1 MTAAHRHR
9 VDKLSAKRATTR
21 SGRAQAAR
29 QAPLGWVIALATA
42 ALASAIAFGQARG
55 QDRNPAQD
63 KNPGPVTN
71 VSVTQP
77 RIAVPF
83 ETGEKLTY
91 DVRFGGIK
99 VGTGRMEVVG
109 LQNVRGRESWHTRFT
124 VKGGLP
130 LYKVNDRLE
139 SWFDTRTLES
149 LRFVQDLQEGTRD
162 KVRTFEIYPDRKTY
176 SEAGQVED
184 APSVD
189 NPLDDAAFL
198 YFVRTIPLEVG
209 KTYEFNRYFRPDRN
223 PVRIRVLRKEAVKV
237 PAGTYQTIVIQPI
250 IKSKGIFSEK
260 GHAQMW
266 LTDDPRRLLVQMKS
280 DLSIGSINLYLRG
293 YVPGTVAMLADDDD
307 STQTARPPR

>member
-1 MTAAHRHR
+1 MTAAQR
-9 VDKLSAKRATTR
+9 VEKLKANRRAMR
-21 SGRAQAAR
+21 SGRAEAAR
-29 QAPLGWVIALATA
+29 QTPIRWAFALATA
-42 ALASAIAFGQARG
+42 ALASAVAFAQAR
-55 QDRNPAQD
+55 AQD
-63 KNPGPVTN
+63 TTPAPVTN
-71 VSVTQP
+71 VSLAQP
-77 RIAVPF
+77 RMVVPF

-109 LQNVRGRESWHTRFT
+109 IQNVRGREAWHTRFT
-124 VKGGLP
+124 VKGGIP
-130 LYKVNDRLE
+130 FYKVNDRLE
-139 SWFDTRTLES
+139 SWIDTRTFES

-162 KVRTFEIYPDRKTY
+162 KERIFEIYPERNTY
-176 SEAGQVED
+176 TETGEVEH
-184 APSVD
+184 APSVES
-189 NPLDDAAFL
+189 PLDDAAFL

-223 PVRIRVLRKEAVKV
+223 PVQIRVLRKETVKV

-280 DLSIGSINLYLRG
+280 DLSIGSISLYLRG
-293 YVPGTVAMLADDDD
+293 YVPGTVAMAADDAD
-307 STQTARPPR
+307 QPQVPQK

>member
-1 MTAAHRHR
+1 MTAAHR
-9 VDKLSAKRATTR
+9 VDKLKADHRAMR
-21 SGRAQAAR
+21 SGRAEAAR
-29 QAPLGWVIALATA
+29 QTPIRWAIALATA
-42 ALASAIAFGQARG
+42 ALASTVAFSQAR
-55 QDRNPAQD
+55 AQD
-63 KNPGPVTN
+63 DRPA
-71 VSVTQP
+71 SVTKVSAQP
-77 RIAVPF
+77 RMVVPF

-109 LQNVRGRESWHTRFT
+109 IQNVRGREAWHTRFT
-124 VKGGLP
+124 VKGGIP
-130 LYKVNDRLE
+130 FYKVNDRLE
-139 SWFDTRTLES
+139 SWIDTRTFES
-149 LRFVQDLQEGTRD
+149 LRFVQDLEEGTRD
-162 KVRTFEIYPDRKTY
+162 KERTFEIYPDRNTY
-176 SEAGQVED
+176 SENGEVEH
-184 APSVD
+184 AASVE

-223 PVRIRVLRKEAVKV
+223 PVQIRVLRKEAVKV

-293 YVPGTVAMLADDDD
+293 YVPGMVAMAADDAD
-307 STQTARPPR
+307 QPQVPQK